1 MQFKLCIYSCIFA
14 IFAPDFI
21 YTITICTLQIRHS
34 KKKKKKLK
42 KSPTTQKSKKEKS
55 KKLKK
60 NKSLRGR

>member
-21 YTITICTLQIRHS
+21 YTITICTPQIRHS
-34 KKKKKKLK
+34 KKKKKLK
-42 KSPTTQKSKKEKS
+42 KSPTTQKRKKEKS